1 MENMHTY
8 FEKEHK
14 NPRWDSS
21 SSILHREPTEHRKD
35 NNIYDIKNSYG
46 RLHYLKKDRHAEQNQ
61 EGLTL
66 EALEAPNTRIHT
78 EKEKHLDHD
87 TMKKITH
94 GDKQMLYAS
103 EVPLRSQA
111 LFYDMSCGE
120 KSADFLACMKEIVKR
135 QGHQTL
141 TDAFGFLDQE
151 PERRKLEMQR
161 EDPHYSR
168 PEEFDQENKH
178 TDILNNRLRKK
189 EAKERQLC
197 SELKIML
204 DQRNKKQ
211 PAISQ
216 RKSRQNEENTYQP
229 DRQRKS
235 HENVSKKHW
244 ENNAISSF
252 PNASTEDITV
262 PADEPPEEYRS

>member
-103 EVPLRSQA
+103 
-111 LFYDMSCGE
+111 
-120 KSADFLACMKEIVKR
+120 
-135 QGHQTL
+135 
-141 TDAFGFLDQE
+141 
-151 PERRKLEMQR
+151 
-161 EDPHYSR
+161 
-168 PEEFDQENKH
+168 
-178 TDILNNRLRKK
+178 
-189 EAKERQLC
+189 
-197 SELKIML
+197 
-204 DQRNKKQ
+204 
-211 PAISQ
+211 
-216 RKSRQNEENTYQP
+216 
-229 DRQRKS
+229 
-235 HENVSKKHW
+235 
-244 ENNAISSF
+244 
-252 PNASTEDITV
+252 
-262 PADEPPEEYRS
+262 

>member
-1 MENMHTY
+1 MHTY

-120 KSADFLACMKEIVKR
+120 KSAYF
-135 QGHQTL
+135 
-141 TDAFGFLDQE
+141 
-151 PERRKLEMQR
+151 
-161 EDPHYSR
+161 
-168 PEEFDQENKH
+168 
-178 TDILNNRLRKK
+178 
-189 EAKERQLC
+189 
-197 SELKIML
+197 
-204 DQRNKKQ
+204 
-211 PAISQ
+211 
-216 RKSRQNEENTYQP
+216 
-229 DRQRKS
+229 
-235 HENVSKKHW
+235 
-244 ENNAISSF
+244 
-252 PNASTEDITV
+252 
-262 PADEPPEEYRS
+262 